1 MREREPDNST
11 APDHKIKIHELP
23 ADSRPRERLLE
34 LGEGALSP
42 SELLAV
48 VIGTG
53 HSEHNAL
60 WLSRVMMSHFG
71 GLEGLIRA
79 SATELRAFKG
89 IGEVKALKIKASLE
103 LGRRLM
109 AASWEAPRFV
119 TSSADAAALL
129 IPEMAFLEQEH
140 LRLILL
146 DTRQQVL
153 KIPTIYVGSLNTSV
167 LRIGELFRAALKEN
181 ASALI
186 LAHNHPSADPS
197 PSPEDVH
204 VTRQIVKAGQLLD
217 IDVLDHIIVG
227 GQQYT
232 SLKERGLGFD

>member
-1 MREREPDNST
+1 MREREPDN
-11 APDHKIKIHELP
+11 AKIPAQKLKISDLP
-23 ADSRPRERLLE
+23 ADSRPRERLLH
-34 LGEGALSP
+34 LGEGALSQ

-53 HSEHNAL
+53 HGEHNAL
-60 WLSRVMMSHFG
+60 WLSRAMMAHFG

-79 SATELRAFKG
+79 SAAELRAFKS

-109 AASWEAPRFV
+109 AASWEAPRSI
-119 TSSADAAALL
+119 TSSADAASLL

-146 DTRQQVL
+146 DARHRVL
-153 KIPTIYVGSLNTSV
+153 QIPTIYIGSLNTSV
-167 LRIGELFRAALKEN
+167 IRVGELFRAALREN
-181 ASALI
+181 AAAFI

-197 PSPEDVH
+197 PSPEDIH

-227 GQQYT
+227 GHQYT